1 MTEEIETE
9 TQAKIAMI
17 KNCVKKEYVK
27 NEKNSVYIYEESQ
40 TKKKDIQNATCFAI
54 YEQFIAI
61 GFENGFIIAYL
72 LIFIFFRTK

>member
-40 TKKKDIQNATCFAI
+40 TKKKRYPKRN
-54 YEQFIAI
+54 
-61 GFENGFIIAYL
+61 L
-72 LIFIFFRTK
+72 LCHI